1 MKTGSPIVAGL
12 NQIRDSN
19 PLPMKTGSPI
29 VAGLNQLRD
38 PNHLPVKTGSPIAIH
53 KIRKDS
59 LVVTVESYQ
68 PSSNCNWCYS
78 HGDRGLTM

>member
-19 PLPMKTGSPI
+19 PLPM
-29 VAGLNQLRD
+29 
-38 PNHLPVKTGSPIAIH
+38 KTGSPIAIH

-78 HGDRGLTM
+78 HGDRGLTMWDIAGFDIGTTKPRDQ